1 MNSIILFTI
10 SLIGVCLLNPKTD
23 KQALIKSSL
32 IPFVVIILITLI
44 IALFKSVYDA
54 VLNLPR
60 ALIPGVISGILLYL
74 SLKKKVEN
82 DNKASFP
89 FMILFVLVI
98 SIVYILFMGYLNSV
112 IRSSLGF

>member
-10 SLIGVCLLNPKTD
+10 SIIGVYLLNPKTN

-32 IPFVVIILITLI
+32 ISFVVILLITLI
-44 IALFKSVYDA
+44 IALFRSVYDA

-74 SLKKKVEN
+74 SLKKKIEN
-82 DNKASFP
+82 DNKTSFP
-89 FMILFVLVI
+89 FIILYVLVI
-98 SIVYILFMGYLNSV
+98 AIVYNLIMAYLNN
-112 IRSSLGF
+112 IISSYFGF